1 MISFREVYSSMT
13 HRQLLLYSC
22 YQTTNRSTVEQSSNE
37 AIKTEESICT
47 DETKKKA
54 NKWKHWI
61 ETQQLTMNL

>member
-13 HRQLLLYSC
+13 HRQLLLSSC

-37 AIKTEESICT
+37 ANKTEELVCT
-47 DETKKKA
+47 DETQ
-54 NKWKHWI
+54 WKQWI